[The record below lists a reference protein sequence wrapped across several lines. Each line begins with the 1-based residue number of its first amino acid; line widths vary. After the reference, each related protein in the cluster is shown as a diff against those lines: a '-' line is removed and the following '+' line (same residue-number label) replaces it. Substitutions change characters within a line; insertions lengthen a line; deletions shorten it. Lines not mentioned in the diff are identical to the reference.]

1 MDLKLKYIEFK
12 NMLPGQVLLVS
23 DAGRTY
29 VAVVRGEV
37 VDKTSPGDKNE
48 NFYVE
53 VEEVTTNTKFTIG
66 GWWSSPTC
74 HLLPVHLF

>member
-66 GWWSSPTC
+66 GWWSAQSRPS
-74 HLLPVHLF
+74 